1 MATGGRHVLTL
12 LLIDIFG
19 NLEWFLLADL
29 LRFIHTNLTWNIL
42 ALLPW
47 NILASL
53 PRNISAFLSRDVLA
67 GLAGDIGA
75 RLGRNLRTLGLGNI
89 NAHLT
94 WDTLLNLVHHIFAHH
109 GWQALASLHLD
120 QGALSVY
127 FLDTIL
133 SWYIF
138 ALLGS
143 HVVAL
148 LRVVNLLTDFLCHGL
163 ALLFVDNRALSG
175 RNFLAILFGP
185 RVANLLIHLH
195 ALPPGDGLHHSIVL
209 GVALPPAG
217 SAALLIVD
225 SLALLLVHR
234 GADVVVLSGAL
245 LVVHS
250 LTLVVV
256 HGGALVVV
264 LSVALLLVLSPA
276 LLLVLG
282 LDNWLLD
289 GAAQI
294 VDNIITNVVSYVVT
308 LLLGNVIVHSLVF
321 GVAVL
326 TVHGGGLSLGLL
338 LDVRLLDFFAFS
350 GRSCGALRLVIG

>member
-1 MATGGRHVLTL
+1 MATSGRPVLAL
-12 LLIDIFG
+12 LLIDVFR
-19 NLEWFLLADL
+19 NLMWFLLADL

-47 NILASL
+47 NILAIL
-53 PRNISAFLSRDVLA
+53 PRNISALLSRDVPT
-67 GLAGDIGA
+67 GLAGDISA

-89 NAHLT
+89 NAQLA
-94 WDTLLNLVHHIFAHH
+94 WDTLLNLVHHIFTRHC
-109 GWQALASLHLD
+109 WQALASLHLD
-120 QGALSVY
+120 QGALSVH

-133 SWYIF
+133 SWNIF

-148 LRVVNLLTDFLCHGL
+148 LCVVNLLADFLCHGL
-163 ALLFVDNRALSG
+163 AFLLVDGRALG
-175 RNFLAILFGP
+175 RRNFLAILFRH
-185 RVANLLIHLH
+185 RVANLLIHLL

-225 SLALLLVHR
+225 SLALLLVNR

-250 LTLVVV
+250 LTLVVI

-264 LSVALLLVLSPA
+264 LSVAFLLVHSPA

-282 LDNWLLD
+282 LNNWLL
-289 GAAQI
+289 
-294 VDNIITNVVSYVVT
+294 
-308 LLLGNVIVHSLVF
+308 
-321 GVAVL
+321 
-326 TVHGGGLSLGLL
+326 
-338 LDVRLLDFFAFS
+338 
-350 GRSCGALRLVIG
+350 